1 MKNLATVLLSL
12 AFALTS
18 SGTPA
23 LERGSLDALGLSAHQ
38 MKILKAELERRSLAK
53 EIPGAV
59 FLVAKDGKIGAIE
72 AVGLQNPAKGIPMRE
87 DSIFRIASMTK
98 PIVSVAAMMLVERGR
113 LALRDPVAK
122 YLPEFQNMRVAV
134 EERDSDGKTSI
145 RYEPARTTMTVHDL
159 FRHTAGLTSG
169 NLDNSHVDR
178 LMVESGILGADQTL
192 AEQITKLAKLP
203 LKHQP
208 GSTFE
213 YSISVDVL
221 GRIVEVV
228 SGQELDQFIKQ
239 HITDPLKMP
248 DTGFWVPT
256 RNHER
261 LAFPQINP
269 ATGSPFFLRPVE
281 VRPKRLSPGG
291 GMVSTALDYVRFCQ
305 MLLNGGQ
312 LDGVRLLSPSSVEL
326 MTSDHLPPG
335 LKFAARYAPSRNAL
349 TPMPELGMGFGLGFA
364 VRTHPGRSALHGSVG
379 EYWWSGATGT
389 NFVIDPRHRLVL
401 ILLTQQ
407 PDRLAEYL
415 ALMRNMGYPLLE
427 VRGGVQAH

>member
-1 MKNLATVLLSL
+1 
-12 AFALTS
+12 
-18 SGTPA
+18 
-23 LERGSLDALGLSAHQ
+23 
-38 MKILKAELERRSLAK
+38 
-53 EIPGAV
+53 
-59 FLVAKDGKIGAIE
+59 
-72 AVGLQNPAKGIPMRE
+72 
-87 DSIFRIASMTK
+87 
-98 PIVSVAAMMLVERGR
+98 
-113 LALRDPVAK
+113 
-122 YLPEFQNMRVAV
+122 
-134 EERDSDGKTSI
+134 
-145 RYEPARTTMTVHDL
+145 
-159 FRHTAGLTSG
+159 
-169 NLDNSHVDR
+169 
-178 LMVESGILGADQTL
+178 
-192 AEQITKLAKLP
+192 ITKLAKLP

-269 ATGSPFFLRPVE
+269 ATGSPFFHRPVE

-364 VRTHPGRSALHGSVG
+364 VRTHPGRSSLHGSVG

-427 VRGGVQAH
+427 ARGGVQAH

>member
-1 MKNLATVLLSL
+1 MKTLVTAMLSFGLAWT
-12 AFALTS
+12 ATS
-18 SGTPA
+18 ARA
-23 LERGSLDALGLSAHQ
+23 LEPSSLDALGLSAHQ
-38 MKILKAELERRSLAK
+38 MKILKAELERRTLAK

-59 FLVAKDGKIGAIE
+59 FLVAKDGKIGGIE
-72 AVGLQNPAKGIPMRE
+72 AVGLQNPLKGTPMQE

-122 YLPEFQNMRVAV
+122 YLPEFQNLRVAV
-134 EERDSDGKTSI
+134 EERDADGKTSI

-169 NLDNSHVDR
+169 NLDNSYVDR
-178 LMVESGILGADQTL
+178 LMVESGILGTDQTL

-248 DTGFWVPT
+248 DTGFWVPA

-261 LAFPQINP
+261 LAFPQINLT
-269 ATGSPFFLRPVE
+269 TGSPFFVRPVE

-291 GMVSTALDYVRFCQ
+291 GMVSTALDYARFCQ

-335 LKFAARYAPSRNAL
+335 LKFAARYAPSRNVL

-364 VRTHPGRSALHGSVG
+364 VRAHAGRSALHGSLG

-389 NFVIDPRHRLVL
+389 NFVVDPRHRLVL

-415 ALMRNMGYPLLE
+415 ALMRNMGYPLLLGPPKAE
-427 VRGGVQAH
+427 R

>member
-1 MKNLATVLLSL
+1 
-12 AFALTS
+12 
-18 SGTPA
+18 
-23 LERGSLDALGLSAHQ
+23 
-38 MKILKAELERRSLAK
+38 
-53 EIPGAV
+53 
-59 FLVAKDGKIGAIE
+59 
-72 AVGLQNPAKGIPMRE
+72 
-87 DSIFRIASMTK
+87 
-98 PIVSVAAMMLVERGR
+98 
-113 LALRDPVAK
+113 
-122 YLPEFQNMRVAV
+122 MRVAV

-335 LKFAARYAPSRNAL
+335 LKFAARYAPSRNVL